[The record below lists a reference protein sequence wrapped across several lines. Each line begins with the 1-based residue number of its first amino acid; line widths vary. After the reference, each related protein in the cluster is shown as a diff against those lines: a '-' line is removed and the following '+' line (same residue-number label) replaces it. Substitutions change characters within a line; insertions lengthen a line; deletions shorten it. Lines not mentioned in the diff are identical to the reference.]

1 MVQTCIL
8 HSDKICFR
16 YPGLPMICED
26 SQSGVV
32 VLHLTESV
40 FVDNII
46 VVRVLENAGCDPGL

>member
-1 MVQTCIL
+1 
-8 HSDKICFR
+8 
-16 YPGLPMICED
+16 MICED